1 MTVDREPGSPAARP
15 PGPQGRRPLVERVG
29 MAAIAAVLAALFCG
43 VAAVSFAS
51 GELFLA
57 IMAGIGTL
65 MTAWVGIRTLV
76 RG

>member
-1 MTVDREPGSPAARP
+1 MTVDQEPGSPAARP
-15 PGPQGRRPLVERVG
+15 PAPQGRRPLVERIG

-43 VAAVSFAS
+43 VAAVSLAS
-51 GELFLA
+51 GEPFLA